1 MSAEKEYIRNIVKEV
16 LLYNKY
22 LSVKECAKL
31 LNKDKRTIIKAFYN
45 KEIKAIRIGKSYS
58 IPMIQFLPSWIMKFI
73 SFNIVCKF

>member
-31 LNKDKRTIIKAFYN
+31 LNKYKRTIIKAIYN

-58 IPMIQFLPSWIMKFI
+58 IPMIQFLPS
-73 SFNIVCKF
+73 

>member
-31 LNKDKRTIIKAFYN
+31 LNKDKRTIIKA
-45 KEIKAIRIGKSYS
+45 IRIGKSYS
-58 IPMIQFLPSWIMKFI
+58 IPMIQFLPS
-73 SFNIVCKF
+73 